1 MAKARRRKPAGTDVY
16 EFPYVAFH
24 GKSYPL
30 IPLRLT
36 RGGRSVNTFGLLDS
50 GASISVFRPEI
61 ARALRIKHS
70 RKGAITLGTA
80 NGGVDI
86 AVAEVEFKVAKTRF
100 RAKIGFSDR
109 HAVNFNIIGR
119 EGFFPR
125 FSICFNEI
133 MRTVVMVPLNRLKR

>member
-1 MAKARRRKPAGTDVY
+1 MAKARRKPADTDVY

-36 RGGRSVNTFGLLDS
+36 RGTRSVNTFGLLDS

-61 ARALRIKHS
+61 AKALGIRPT
-70 RKGAITLGTA
+70 RKGSITLGTA

-86 AVAEVEFKVAKTRF
+86 SVTEVNVRVAKTKF
-100 RAKIGFSDR
+100 RAKIGFSER

-133 MRTVVMVPLNRLKR
+133 MRTVVMVPLNTLRR